1 MNLCKYFPRVKC
13 HVILPPQFS
22 LQLVRM
28 NISNSTSTSL
38 GNERVD
44 NDNFGFGVLAKL
56 LPIAVATTFTNG
68 LVLVLF
74 YKRKSLH
81 TASNYLLLSLASSDF
96 LTGTVNIP
104 FFIAF
109 SFRIIPYN
117 SLEAHL
123 MYVIQTLLVIS
134 GSYHIL
140 VITGDM
146 HFAIAKPLRH
156 QSLAKSTV
164 WKLSFGVWIISA
176 AFSAVSFAWWKDTSP
191 IYNIAYSSSLLFI
204 VFLVP
209 YIFMIYAYV
218 KMFIAISKRNIPGQ
232 ENNSQK
238 SRFRKKQGDK
248 KKSII
253 VFATMAVTHA
263 VCWMPYFT
271 VMLIYSIAPLVP
283 IADTNSVD
291 KVAEVFAIIRFLTS
305 LINPLLYIFFKRD
318 FREALRMLCGAKGI
332 RTPNI
337 SLTTK
342 TRSLSLRE
350 SSSTAL
356 HSIFSQENVMLS
368 TFSKI
373 NNGFTD
379 ILDQEKM

>member
-1 MNLCKYFPRVKC
+1 
-13 HVILPPQFS
+13 
-22 LQLVRM
+22 M

-44 NDNFGFGVLAKL
+44 NDSFGFGVLAKL

-96 LTGTVNIP
+96 LTGTVSIP

-109 SFRIIPYN
+109 TFDAIIQYG
-117 SLEAHL
+117 SLAVHL
-123 MYVIQTLLVIS
+123 MIVVQNLLAIS

-140 VITGDM
+140 VITGEM
-146 HFAIAKPLRH
+146 LYAVANPLRH
-156 QSLAKSTV
+156 RLLAKSIV
-164 WKLSFGVWIISA
+164 WKLSFGLWIISA
-176 AFSAVSFAWWKDTSP
+176 TFSAVSFAWWKDTSP
-191 IYNIAYSSSLLFI
+191 IYNIVYSASFLFI

-238 SRFRKKQGDK
+238 SRFGKKQGDK
-248 KKSII
+248 KKYIL

-263 VCWMPYFT
+263 ICWMPYFS

-283 IADTNSVD
+283 IADINSVD

-305 LINPLLYIFFKRD
+305 LINPLLYIFFKPD
-318 FREALRMLCGAKGI
+318 FRKALRMLCGAKGI

-350 SSSTAL
+350 SSSTAP
-356 HSIFSQENVMLS
+356 HSIFSQESVMLS
-368 TFSKI
+368 AFSKI
-373 NNGFTD
+373 NEGFTD

>member
-1 MNLCKYFPRVKC
+1 
-13 HVILPPQFS
+13 
-22 LQLVRM
+22 
-28 NISNSTSTSL
+28 
-38 GNERVD
+38 
-44 NDNFGFGVLAKL
+44 
-56 LPIAVATTFTNG
+56 
-68 LVLVLF
+68 
-74 YKRKSLH
+74 
-81 TASNYLLLSLASSDF
+81 
-96 LTGTVNIP
+96 
-104 FFIAF
+104 
-109 SFRIIPYN
+109 
-117 SLEAHL
+117 
-123 MYVIQTLLVIS
+123 
-134 GSYHIL
+134 
-140 VITGDM
+140 M

-191 IYNIAYSSSLLFI
+191 IYNIAYSLSLLFI

-253 VFATMAVTHA
+253 VFATMAVTNA

-291 KVAEVFAIIRFLTS
+291 KVAELFAIIRFLTS

-356 HSIFSQENVMLS
+356 YSIFSQESVMLS
-368 TFSKI
+368 TFCKI

-379 ILDQEKM
+379 ILDPEKM